1 MGELTLRISEGQT
14 LQAKETLI
22 QMIAGW
28 SAPGVF
34 VDHKQSWRGEQRKRD
49 EGRRR
54 GLRGWWGPGPTGP
67 KRSCVVWVS
76 DMEPPEGTE
85 QESDVKWVLF

>member
-1 MGELTLRISEGQT
+1 MGELTLRISEDQT

-22 QMIAGW
+22 QMIPGR

-34 VDHKQSWRGEQRKRD
+34 VDHKESWWVEQKERD
-49 EGRRR
+49 EGRRW

-76 DMEPPEGTE
+76 EMEPLEGTE
-85 QESDVKWVLF
+85 QESDVEWVLF